1 MSSNDYGS
9 EYDEGFDNADILQ
22 MHRHNERRFK
32 AFRTLVVVIT
42 TVIVIAV
49 TGVAFRNWRGGNGT
63 NQAQLYAQNVE
74 KVSQARADMSSAL
87 NGSEKP
93 VELLTKYISDSES
106 VDDLVKL
113 RTQSQRLLDDVP
125 TYYSSEP
132 HTQSQYVQANSDL
145 ETYSNRLANLTA
157 QITESLKT
165 AGQGAVESGVS
176 SAMGALN
183 AQVTAATTLMS
194 TYTSQTASNQ
204 ATVTEGY
211 LSGLNSALAQAQSD
225 LGSYSEDDPPY
236 QLLEYQ
242 QTFESDTSDLS
253 GAVESM
259 RKAFSG
265 SQSAGGVAGNAQLA
279 ISNKQVP
286 AGLRHTWEV
295 AGDESITV
303 TFTATAMDIKDGT
316 QASSSKNNTAS
327 ATAKPVHAD
336 YAVAPGQ
343 RTDFGGTPI
352 AAWTLTG
359 VGSDKADDTTIVL
372 YQIGDGADGSS
383 VFLGMYQNNNSW
395 KLTTSDSTTAL
406 ISTY

>member
-1 MSSNDYGS
+1 MSSNEYGS
-9 EYDEGFDNADILQ
+9 EYDDGFDNADILR
-22 MHRHNERRFK
+22 MHRHNERRFQV
-32 AFRTLVVVIT
+32 FRTTIVVIT
-42 TVIVIAV
+42 TVIVVVVA
-49 TGVAFRNWRGGNGT
+49 GVAFRNWRGGSST

-93 VELLTKYISDSES
+93 VELLTKYISNSES

-125 TYYSSEP
+125 SYYTSEP

-145 ETYSNRLANLTA
+145 ETYSNRLVNLTS

-165 AGQGAVESGVS
+165 AGQGNVESGVNT
-176 SAMGALN
+176 AMGALN
-183 AQVTAATTLMS
+183 AQVTAATTIMS
-194 TYTSQTASNQ
+194 AYTGQTAASQ
-204 ATVTEGY
+204 ATITEGY
-211 LSGLNSALAQAQSD
+211 LAGLNKAMSQAQAD
-225 LGSYSEDDPPY
+225 LGTYKEDDPPY

-242 QTFESDTSDLS
+242 QTFESDTSGLS
-253 GAVESM
+253 GAVDSM
-259 RKAFSG
+259 RKAFTG

-279 ISNKQVP
+279 VRNKQVP

-303 TFTATAMDIKDGT
+303 TFTATTMDIKDGSQT
-316 QASSSKNNTAS
+316 SSTTKSMST
-327 ATAKPVHAD
+327 TAKSVHAD
-336 YAVAPGQ
+336 YALAPGQ

-359 VGSDKADDTTIVL
+359 VGSDKIDDTTIVL

-383 VFLGMYQNNNSW
+383 VFLGLYQNGASW

-406 ISTY
+406 INKY

>member
-1 MSSNDYGS
+1 MSSNEYGS
-9 EYDEGFDNADILQ
+9 EYDEGFDNADILR

-32 AFRTLVVVIT
+32 VFRTAIVIIT
-42 TVIVIAV
+42 TVIVV
-49 TGVAFRNWRGGNGT
+49 VVVGVAFRNWRGGSGT

-93 VELLTKYISDSES
+93 VELLTKYISNSES

-125 TYYSSEP
+125 SYYTSEP

-145 ETYSNRLANLTA
+145 ETYSNRLVNLTS

-165 AGQGAVESGVS
+165 AGQGNVENGVNT
-176 SAMGALN
+176 AMGALN

-194 TYTSQTASNQ
+194 AYTGQTATSQ
-204 ATVTEGY
+204 ATITEGY
-211 LSGLNSALAQAQSD
+211 LAALNKAMGQAQAD
-225 LGSYSEDDPPY
+225 LGAYKEDDPPY

-242 QTFESDTSDLS
+242 QTFEADTSDLS
-253 GAVESM
+253 GAVDSM
-259 RKAFSG
+259 RKAFAG

-279 ISNKQVP
+279 VSNKQVP
-286 AGLRHTWEV
+286 SGLRHTWEV
-295 AGDESITV
+295 AGDDSITV
-303 TFTATAMDIKDGT
+303 TFTATTIDIKD
-316 QASSSKNNTAS
+316 SSQTSS
-327 ATAKPVHAD
+327 TAKSTSITAKSVHAD
-336 YAVAPGQ
+336 YALAPGQ

-359 VGSDKADDTTIVL
+359 VGTDKIDDTTIVL

-383 VFLGMYQNNNSW
+383 VFLGLYKNGASW

-406 ISTY
+406 INKY

>member
-1 MSSNDYGS
+1 MSSNEYGS
-9 EYDEGFDNADILQ
+9 EYDEGFDNADILR

-32 AFRTLVVVIT
+32 VFRTAIVVIT
-42 TVIVIAV
+42 TVIVVVVA
-49 TGVAFRNWRGGNGT
+49 GVAFRNWRGGSGT

-93 VELLTKYISDSES
+93 VELLTKYISNSES

-125 TYYSSEP
+125 SYYTSEP

-145 ETYSNRLANLTA
+145 ETYSNRLVNLTS

-165 AGQGAVESGVS
+165 AGQGNVENGVNT
-176 SAMGALN
+176 AMGALN

-194 TYTSQTASNQ
+194 AYTGQTATSQ
-204 ATVTEGY
+204 ATITEGY
-211 LSGLNSALAQAQSD
+211 LAALNKAMGQAQAD
-225 LGSYSEDDPPY
+225 LSAYKEDDPPY

-242 QTFESDTSDLS
+242 QTFEADTSDLS
-253 GAVESM
+253 GAVDSM
-259 RKAFSG
+259 RKAFAG

-279 ISNKQVP
+279 VSNKQVP
-286 AGLRHTWEV
+286 SGLRHTWEV
-295 AGDESITV
+295 AGDDSITV
-303 TFTATAMDIKDGT
+303 TFTATTIDIKDGSQT
-316 QASSSKNNTAS
+316 SS
-327 ATAKPVHAD
+327 TAKSTSTTAKSVHAD
-336 YAVAPGQ
+336 YALAPGQ

-359 VGSDKADDTTIVL
+359 VGSDKIDDTTIVL

-383 VFLGMYQNNNSW
+383 VFLGLYKNGASW

-406 ISTY
+406 INKY